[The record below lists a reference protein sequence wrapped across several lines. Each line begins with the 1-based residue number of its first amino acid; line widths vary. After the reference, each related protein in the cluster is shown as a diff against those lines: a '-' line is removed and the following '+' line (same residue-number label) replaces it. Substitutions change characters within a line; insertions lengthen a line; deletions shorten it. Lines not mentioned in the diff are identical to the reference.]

1 MVWWFNTRVALQG
14 GGPSGSK
21 QHAGTAGN
29 SNTASHACAL
39 LCDEMVTLWRLAALN
54 PSISPDHKAAL
65 KIKFNDWQEKLFS
78 RVNNYIFI
86 LFLNITNIKLL

>member
-14 GGPSGSK
+14 GGVSGGIK
-21 QHAGTAGN
+21 QHTGPAGN

-54 PSISPDHKAAL
+54 PSISSDHKASL
-65 KIKFNDWQEKLFS
+65 KIKFKDWQEKLFS
-78 RVNNYIFI
+78 RVSDNIIFF
-86 LFLNITNIKLL
+86 LF

>member
-14 GGPSGSK
+14 GGSSGGIK
-21 QHAGTAGN
+21 QHTGPAGN

-54 PSISPDHKAAL
+54 PSISPDHKTTL
-65 KIKFNDWQEKLFS
+65 KTKFMDWQEKIFS
-78 RVNNYIFI
+78 RVCDYITTIQI
-86 LFLNITNIKLL
+86 LSIIT